1 MCDPFSFLG
10 DPFSF
15 LGDPFSFSGDVF
27 SFLGGQAP
35 CWEVVSVNGVLDYY
49 TQGIRTTV
57 IGLITSPF
65 GEQRV
70 KTDIGGEQ
78 VPTVM
83 LREAIVVVCFCYV
96 FGGIPMPAGSLLI
109 RRASSLPG
117 GLACHMA
124 CHIWP
129 ATRMH
134 PPYQE
139 GKHHYN
145 DIVAIEMPQFNRTM
159 REIFGEET
167 HLPCWILG
175 IRDENEVASHIHT
188 SLNIEPLRP
197 PLKEALL

>member
-1 MCDPFSFLG
+1 MFSVASPCQQGASL
-10 DPFSF
+10 
-15 LGDPFSFSGDVF
+15 SG
-27 SFLGGQAP
+27 GHAP
-35 CWEVVSVNGVLDYY
+35 YQEG
-49 TQGIRTTV
+49 
-57 IGLITSPF
+57 
-65 GEQRV
+65 
-70 KTDIGGEQ
+70 
-78 VPTVM
+78 
-83 LREAIVVVCFCYV
+83 
-96 FGGIPMPAGSLLI
+96 
-109 RRASSLPG
+109 
-117 GLACHMA
+117 
-124 CHIWP
+124 WP
-129 ATRMH
+129 ATWPAIYGQPRMH